1 MRLFFK
7 FFIAPVASLIAWA
20 ALIYSAT
27 INGWFHSPVAPTN
40 DAAAFTVAATRTI
53 DNASKGNAALL
64 VLENGK
70 ITGEHYVSAGTPVNQ
85 DTLFQVA
92 SLSKWVSAWGVMTL
106 VDKGMLDLDVPVSR
120 YLTRWQLPDSEFD
133 NDGVTV
139 RRLLSHTA
147 GLTDGL
153 GYGGFASLNEVQ
165 SIEASLTKA
174 VDASPN
180 ADGRVLVGIEPGT
193 AFKYSGGG
201 YTLLQLLIEE
211 VSGKSFEQYMQ
222 EAVFQPLGMHRTTYE
237 QVDETTKNLA
247 EFYDMEGDLA
257 QHYRFAGLAPT
268 SLYTSAGDMARF
280 IQAHLDQGPNAPIG
294 RHSLKAET
302 VAMMRVPHATSF
314 GADIWGLGAM
324 LFAPTPNGDF
334 IIGHDGKNEPAI
346 NTSARLNPEN
356 GDGFILLETGN
367 ELLATE
373 TAGEWTFLQTGQ
385 LDLLMFTV
393 AKDTMVQII
402 LAGWLIII
410 FFSLGLGC
418 RSWRNRHSK

>member
-7 FFIAPVASLIAWA
+7 FFIIPVASIAAWA

-27 INGWFHSPVAPTN
+27 INGWFHSPIAPKD
-40 DAAAFTVAATRTI
+40 DAAAFTIAATKTM
-53 DNASKGNAALL
+53 DNTSKGNAALL
-64 VLENGK
+64 VIENGK
-70 ITGEHYVSAGTPVNQ
+70 IAGEHYISVGAPVNQ

-106 VDKGMLDLDVPVSR
+106 VDKGMLDLDTPVSR
-120 YLTRWQLPDSEFD
+120 YLTRWRLPNSTFN

-153 GYGGFASLNEVQ
+153 GYGGFASLSEVQ

-180 ADGRVLVGIEPGT
+180 ANGSVLVGLEPGT

-222 EAVFQPLGMHRTTYE
+222 EAVFQPLGMYRTTYE
-237 QVDETTKNLA
+237 NIDEMTENLA
-247 EFYDMEGDLA
+247 AFYDTEGGFA

-280 IQAHLDQGPNAPIG
+280 ITAHFDQGPSAPIG
-294 RHSLKAET
+294 RHSLRPET
-302 VAMMRVPHATSF
+302 VAMMRTPHATSF
-314 GADIWGLGAM
+314 GTDIWGLGAM
-324 LFAPTPNGDF
+324 LFAPTSNGDF

-356 GDGFILLETGN
+356 GDGFIMLETGN

-385 LDLLMFTV
+385 LDLLMFTIV
-393 AKDTMVQII
+393 KDTMVQAI
-402 LAGWLIII
+402 LAGWLAII
-410 FFSLGLGC
+410 FASLGLGF
-418 RSWRNRHSK
+418 RTWRNRRPS